1 MSFQENSEEDTE
13 GDESFVSAEAE
24 EASEEMLPDPEY
36 VETNAEKD
44 LEESNKDDVVN
55 DATKDVED
63 VVSEEA
69 GEALEAGIGSEEE
82 ETETELTIAAVESAV
97 NQSVESVENEKE
109 SLDEVG
115 SSEENE
121 EAMNVD
127 QADKE
132 ENEAIKTP
140 SPKKVHFS
148 DQVCFIQHYIVS
160 FIFGELNLK

>member
-1 MSFQENSEEDTE
+1 MSAD
-13 GDESFVSAEAE
+13 AE
-24 EASEEMLPDPEY
+24 EASEEVVPED
-36 VETNAEKD
+36 VESNDNKD
-44 LEESNKDDVVN
+44 LEETRKDALVNEVVDDV
-55 DATKDVED
+55 EE
-63 VVSEEA
+63 VSEEA
-69 GEALEAGIGSEEE
+69 GEALVGSEREE
-82 ETETELTIAAVESAV
+82 GETELAIAAVDSATDK
-97 NQSVESVENEKE
+97 SVETVENEE
-109 SLDEVG
+109 EPLDEVG

-148 DQVCFIQHYIVS
+148 DQVCFIQHYIVR